1 MSFKA
6 SKYTIWMNYDND
18 KKQYQVPMNP
28 ESIQIKVDGQAVTS
42 DIDRLGTLLHKGKRG
57 PLQISWSSYFPA
69 VYGSYCAC
77 LKKNFK
83 SPRTM
88 HKWILALMNAE
99 NPLHLVFS
107 GAFSLNVY
115 AVITSYTATEEGGDV
130 GTINYSI
137 TLKEYRSVSVK
148 KYTKPNTKKSTPAKT
163 TTTKKRVN
171 NTQKKKTY
179 NIKQGDCLWNI
190 AKKYYG
196 DGAKCTKIYNANK
209 STLDKVAKKYG
220 YSDSKNGN
228 VIFSGTMITIP

>member
-18 KKQYQVPMNP
+18 KKQYQAPMNP
-28 ESIQIKVDGQAVTS
+28 ESIQIKIDGKAVTS

-57 PLQISWSSYFPA
+57 PMQISWSSYFPA
-69 VYGSYCAC
+69 TYGSYCAC
-77 LKKNFK
+77 QKKNFK
-83 SPRTM
+83 SPQTM
-88 HKWILALMNAE
+88 HKWILALMNAA

-107 GAFSLNVY
+107 GAFSLNIY

-137 TLKEYRSVSVK
+137 TLKEYRSVTVK

-163 TTTKKRVN
+163 TNTKKRVN

-179 NIKQGDCLWNI
+179 
-190 AKKYYG
+190 
-196 DGAKCTKIYNANK
+196 KI
-209 STLDKVAKKYG
+209 
-220 YSDSKNGN
+220 
-228 VIFSGTMITIP
+228 